1 MEESSNVL
9 IQFGFIPFIITEVQW
24 VFFFFSKLSVGSV
37 RLPYELIFSWW
48 MLERCIAEFVSN
60 LVGLIPVFL

>member
-24 VFFFFSKLSVGSV
+24 IFFFQNWV
-37 RLPYELIFSWW
+37 W
-48 MLERCIAEFVSN
+48 AVSDYPMS
-60 LVGLIPVFL
+60 LFFLDEC